1 MRKSSPFLSPP
12 SQDCCL
18 HRKFIRTFLMSLSVL
33 KCPESSLNISPFFPL
48 PLPICHHS
56 PQCQN
61 CMLPSN
67 LTLRESHLFLQFP
80 PLSSILGALAFLSA
94 LPKIMLL
101 WYLMLTKLFY
111 LPPQSQVTFFLLPFL
126 LFISQTPLLPW
137 LLLHL
142 SSQVFIVCLLPFP
155 YLRSSK
161 KQGS

>member
-1 MRKSSPFLSPP
+1 
-12 SQDCCL
+12 
-18 HRKFIRTFLMSLSVL
+18 MSLSVL

-101 WYLMLTKLFY
+101 WYVMLTKLFS
-111 LPPQSQVTFFLLPFL
+111 LPPQSQVTFFLLPFVF
-126 LFISQTPLLPW
+126 FISQTPLLPW

-142 SSQVFIVCLLPFP
+142 SSLYCLPSALSLPQKQQEARLLMIHP
-155 YLRSSK
+155 LINLRCVPLAHFSWYDCCPW
-161 KQGS
+161 QR